1 MKDLVHEKIKT
12 AMNKQIEDDL
22 RFAEQTYLEL
32 LKEYPD
38 LSDASH
44 LLGLVRA
51 AQECDEEAI
60 ELIEKAIRLNP
71 LAAAYHHN
79 IAGIY
84 RRLGQFDQ
92 AETGFRRAIELK
104 PDYGEAYQG
113 LFEAV
118 RCEASEPI
126 LSKLSEQ
133 LNNTALDGQA
143 QSYMHFAAGKV
154 CDDAGDFKRAF
165 RHYLKGNKLA
175 GKSYDCTQNESFFK
189 DIIYQNSSELMTM
202 NQGAGHLSDLPVF
215 IVGMPRSGTSLVE
228 QILARH
234 SGVFGAGELHDL
246 RWVIESATRQSPDKR
261 PFPFWLADIN
271 PASFRLMGETYLA
284 RLSAHGKGGQYI
296 RIVDKHP
303 LNFQF
308 LGLIRQI
315 LPNAKILHITRDA
328 MDTCLSCFFQNFTK
342 GQDYSFD
349 LRSLGTFYN
358 QYRRLMSHW
367 VSLLPG
373 SIHEVNYERLLQDP
387 ETEIKEMLQF
397 CNLEFEPG
405 CMVFHET
412 QRVVKT
418 ASFHQV
424 RQPLYQNLKNRWLNY
439 QRQLQP
445 LANMRGVGKTEPVM
459 VLTDNP
465 LIHG

>member
-84 RRLGQFDQ
+84 SRLGQFDQ

-143 QSYMHFAAGKV
+143 
-154 CDDAGDFKRAF
+154 
-165 RHYLKGNKLA
+165 
-175 GKSYDCTQNESFFK
+175 
-189 DIIYQNSSELMTM
+189 
-202 NQGAGHLSDLPVF
+202 
-215 IVGMPRSGTSLVE
+215 
-228 QILARH
+228 
-234 SGVFGAGELHDL
+234 
-246 RWVIESATRQSPDKR
+246 
-261 PFPFWLADIN
+261 
-271 PASFRLMGETYLA
+271 
-284 RLSAHGKGGQYI
+284 
-296 RIVDKHP
+296 
-303 LNFQF
+303 
-308 LGLIRQI
+308 
-315 LPNAKILHITRDA
+315 
-328 MDTCLSCFFQNFTK
+328 
-342 GQDYSFD
+342 
-349 LRSLGTFYN
+349 
-358 QYRRLMSHW
+358 
-367 VSLLPG
+367 
-373 SIHEVNYERLLQDP
+373 
-387 ETEIKEMLQF
+387 
-397 CNLEFEPG
+397 
-405 CMVFHET
+405 
-412 QRVVKT
+412 
-418 ASFHQV
+418 
-424 RQPLYQNLKNRWLNY
+424 
-439 QRQLQP
+439 
-445 LANMRGVGKTEPVM
+445 
-459 VLTDNP
+459 
-465 LIHG
+465 